1 MARWKK
7 RPIANHSLRADDCRR
22 HPCVWIEVGTYNGRE
37 SALSTAR
44 HIRRADTLPQ
54 YAPAGAF
61 ETQIRLTDDGAVVYA
76 RYMGAPR

>member
-61 ETQIRLTDDGAVVYA
+61 ETRTAPVDTGTVLYA
-76 RYMGAPR
+76 RYLGGAR